1 MPDPIF
7 GKNITQKLSRDYEL
21 ISVSYHEAGH
31 CLFGLLNHIKITTVA
46 VNSETNN
53 SEDLG
58 YTQYEIAE
66 IEHQDTNVLNRLLM
80 AEIGINYAGLAA
92 ERIYYKDICGSD
104 KLPMML
110 KGGSS
115 EDIKTAASL
124 IKKFELAAP
133 GKKRYAFKQKMLR
146 DCKLLLEEHWE
157 AVKLIAHSLY
167 RHKKLTFF
175 DLKDILTKKSSNK
188 EFWKTRFKEINLL
201 FDSPTQLDV
210 KTIRSILI
218 N

>member
-1 MPDPIF
+1 MPGPILD
-7 GKNITQKLSRDYEL
+7 KSITQKRSRDYEL
-21 ISVSYHEAGH
+21 IALTYHEAGH
-31 CLFGLLNHIKITTVA
+31 CLFGLLNHIKITIVA
-46 VNSETNN
+46 VNSETNS

-66 IEHQDTNVLNRLLM
+66 LEHRDAGVLNRLLM

-92 ERIYYKDICGSD
+92 ECIYYKDICGSD

-110 KGGSS
+110 KGGCS

-146 DCKLLLEEHWE
+146 DCKFLLEEHWE

-167 RHKKLTFF
+167 KHKKLTFS
-175 DLKDILTKKSSNK
+175 DLKNILTKKSSDR

-201 FDSPTQLDV
+201 FDFPTQLDA

>member
-1 MPDPIF
+1 MPGSIS
-7 GKNITQKLSRDYEL
+7 GKSITQKRSRDYEL
-21 ISVSYHEAGH
+21 ISLTYHEAGH
-31 CLFGLLNHIKITTVA
+31 CLFGLLNHIKITAVA
-46 VNSETNN
+46 VNSEISS

-58 YTQYEIAE
+58 FTQYEIAE
-66 IEHQDTNVLNRLLM
+66 LENQDVSVLNQQLM

-104 KLPMML
+104 KLPMIL
-110 KGGSS
+110 KGGCS
-115 EDIKTAASL
+115 EDIKTAATL

-146 DCKLLLEEHWE
+146 DCKLLLEQHWE

-167 RHKKLTFF
+167 KHKRLTFQ

-201 FDSPTQLDV
+201 FDCPTQLDP